1 MIKEFKKLN
10 AKEQDL
16 MLKAPALLSV
26 LAASGAFGI
35 TNEQKSEAI
44 KMAHLKTFTANPL
57 LILYYTEV
65 ETKFK
70 KNFESAVKKYAPFD
84 TVKRDALKQEIALT
98 NDLFKKLDK
107 EFAKTLHQSLDGY
120 TKHVGK
126 SARSFFENFIFPI
139 PIKGL
144 TC

>member
-16 MLKAPALLSV
+16 ILKAPALLSV

-35 TNEQKSEAI
+35 TNEQKAEAI

-57 LILYYTEV
+57 LLLYYSDV

-70 KNFESAVKKYAPFD
+70 KNFESTVKKYAPFD

-98 NDLFKKLDK
+98 NSLFKKLDK
-107 EFAKTLHQSLDGY
+107 EFAKTLHKSLDGY
-120 TKHVGK
+120 AKHVGK

-144 TC
+144 TD